1 MASVSDALSFPKREA
16 PAAGAVSGSPKTILR
31 VEGLAALALAVLGF
45 QRLGGSW
52 LLFAELFLLPDLSM
66 LGYLA
71 GSRPGAAAY
80 NTAHSY
86 IGPALLG
93 GLGAALFSP
102 MVMQVA
108 LIWAAHIGFD
118 RLLGY
123 GLKYPTAFGDTH
135 LGLAGKS
142 RQRA

>member
-1 MASVSDALSFPKREA
+1 MALISDALSSPNLEA
-16 PAAGAVSGSPKTILR
+16 SAAGAVSGGPNAILR
-31 VEGLAALALAVLGF
+31 LEGLAALALAVLGF

-71 GSRPGAAAY
+71 GSRWGAAAY

-86 IGPALLG
+86 IGPALLS
-93 GLGAALFSP
+93 GLGMALVSP
-102 MVMQVA
+102 MIVQVA
-108 LIWAAHIGFD
+108 LVWAAHVGFD

-135 LGLAGKS
+135 LGLAGNR
-142 RQRA
+142 RQQA

>member
-1 MASVSDALSFPKREA
+1 MASISDALSFPKFEA
-16 PAAGAVSGSPKTILR
+16 PAASAVSGGPNAILR
-31 VEGLAALALAVLGF
+31 LEGLAALVLAVLGF

-71 GSRPGAAAY
+71 GRRLGAAAY
-80 NTAHSY
+80 NIAHSY

-93 GLGAALFSP
+93 ALGAALVSP
-102 MVMQVA
+102 TAMQVA

-135 LGLAGKS
+135 LGLAGNR

>member
-1 MASVSDALSFPKREA
+1 MRYVLCLF
-16 PAAGAVSGSPKTILR
+16 
-31 VEGLAALALAVLGF
+31 AALGLAVLGF
-45 QRLGGSW
+45 DRLGGSW
-52 LLFAELFLLPDLSM
+52 QTFAILFLVPDLSM

-71 GSRPGAAAY
+71 GRRLGAAAY

-86 IGPALLG
+86 IGAALLG
-93 GLGAALFSP
+93 AFGAAVVSP
-102 MVMQVA
+102 IAVQVA

-142 RQRA
+142 RRRA